1 MKIGQQ
7 PDTTPALTQA
17 TQSVQAKSADL
28 TPALVPKNER
38 KSASVG
44 VTVSSSVRT
53 MEQARS
59 ADAADVDLEKVNAMR
74 QAIEQKTFVANP
86 ESIADKLLA
95 NAREMLGRTRS

>member
-7 PDTTPALTQA
+7 PDSTPALTQA
-17 TQSVQAKSADL
+17 TQSVQAKTTDL
-28 TPALVPKNER
+28 APALGPKNER

-53 MEQARS
+53 LEQGRS
-59 ADAADVDLEKVNAMR
+59 DAADVDMDKVNSMR
-74 QAIEQKTFVANP
+74 LAIEQKTFVANP

-95 NAREMLGRTRS
+95 NAREMLSRTRS